1 MLKHA
6 FSVFKVFLFD
16 INTTY
21 HEKPNLITEFG
32 AISII
37 YRFQKYQKYSFQ
49 FDLSL
54 VSPFVRWLG
63 HIVEMV
69 LITQKKAEVVLIS
82 VYRQRE
88 KTK

>member
-1 MLKHA
+1 MGKHA

-21 HEKPNLITEFG
+21 HEKPNLFTEFG
-32 AISII
+32 AISITFSIPKISKI
-37 YRFQKYQKYSFQ
+37 YCFQ

-54 VSPFVRWLG
+54 VSPFVRWFV

-69 LITQKKAEVVLIS
+69 LIAQK
-82 VYRQRE
+82 RW
-88 KTK
+88 T

>member
-1 MLKHA
+1 MGKHA

-32 AISII
+32 EISII
-37 YRFQKYQKYSFQ
+37 FSIPKISKTEYSFQ

-54 VSPFVRWLG
+54 VSPFVTWFG
-63 HIVEMV
+63 DIVEMV
-69 LITQKKAEVVLIS
+69 LITQKRS
-82 VYRQRE
+82 R
-88 KTK
+88 